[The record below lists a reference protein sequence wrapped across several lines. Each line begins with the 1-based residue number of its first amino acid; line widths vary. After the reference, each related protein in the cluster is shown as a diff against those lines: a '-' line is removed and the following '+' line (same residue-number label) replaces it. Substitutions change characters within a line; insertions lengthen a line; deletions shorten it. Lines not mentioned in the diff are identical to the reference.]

1 MAKMGDVREDGM
13 VFWSKNAKG
22 YEYWR
27 TPEDFARAFE
37 KMRERSKA
45 KSVQAMER
53 YRTDPEF
60 REAWTAKN
68 RQYHREDYR
77 RRMFYMAKG
86 RAAKLGV
93 PFNLETLED
102 IAYVT
107 HCPVLGVELV
117 IGAGLHH
124 DFSPSL
130 DRVVQELG
138 YVKGNVIVV
147 SFLANKI
154 KSNATPEQI
163 MAVAKFY
170 KKLERNR
177 A

>member
-27 TPEDFARAFE
+27 TPEDFAKAFE
-37 KMRERSKA
+37 KARQRSKL
-45 KSVQAMER
+45 KSAAAMDR
-53 YRTDPEF
+53 YRSDPEF
-60 REAWTAKN
+60 RELWTTKN
-68 RQYHREDYR
+68 RLWNHEDYR
-77 RRMFYMAKG
+77 RRMFHMAKG
-86 RAAKLGV
+86 RAVKLGV
-93 PFNLETLED
+93 PFNLESIED
-102 IAYVT
+102 IKYMT
-107 HCPVLGVELV
+107 HCPILGVELS
-117 IGAGLHH
+117 IGSGLHH
-124 DFSPSL
+124 DYSPSL

-138 YVKGNVIVV
+138 YVKGNVIVI

-170 KKLERNR
+170 KKLLRSN
-177 A
+177 